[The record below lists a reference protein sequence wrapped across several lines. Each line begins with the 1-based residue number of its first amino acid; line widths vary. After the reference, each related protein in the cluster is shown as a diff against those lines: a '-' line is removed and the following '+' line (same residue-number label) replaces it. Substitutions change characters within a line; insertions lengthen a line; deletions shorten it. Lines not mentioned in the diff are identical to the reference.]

1 MSPALAK
8 FSTFPVKEY
17 KGTTNVPWN
26 ASSQKRSNHNAT
38 PCCDSVLGPHRKI
51 LSTSFPFVWFR
62 PLGVEEGAKE
72 MLSFFFSNL
81 SITTPTR
88 GIQPHYQESLFV
100 QTTPEKC
107 LNRIYLWGRNEEQGI
122 PREYLEKLHYTHESW
137 FLHRTLKTNFDY
149 LQEVP
154 ILILDVNENFKDKHS
169 RLVEK
174 VKEF

>member
-1 MSPALAK
+1 M
-8 FSTFPVKEY
+8 
-17 KGTTNVPWN
+17 
-26 ASSQKRSNHNAT
+26 
-38 PCCDSVLGPHRKI
+38 
-51 LSTSFPFVWFR
+51 
-62 PLGVEEGAKE
+62 
-72 MLSFFFSNL
+72 
-81 SITTPTR
+81 
-88 GIQPHYQESLFV
+88 
-100 QTTPEKC
+100 
-107 LNRIYLWGRNEEQGI
+107 NRIYLWGRNEEQGI